1 MKGQPTYEE
10 LQVKVQRLTERVAY
24 LERLLWGGKRDK
36 KAVQGPTLFDGLFNE
51 AAASKAS
58 AIAETV
64 EEIRKE
70 AEKRRTA
77 GKKKPGRPE
86 RYLYMGVPEEWHTE
100 YPSNVNL
107 DEYDI

>member
-36 KAVQGPTLFDGLFNE
+36 KVVQGPTLFDELFNE

-70 AEKRRTA
+70 AEKRRYKRKTA
-77 GKKKPGRPE
+77 SRVCG
-86 RYLYMGVPEEWHTE
+86 
-100 YPSNVNL
+100 
-107 DEYDI
+107 

>member
-58 AIAETV
+58 AIAET
-64 EEIRKE
+64 E
-70 AEKRRTA
+70 
-77 GKKKPGRPE
+77 GGE
-86 RYLYMGVPEEWHTE
+86 RLLT
-100 YPSNVNL
+100 L
-107 DEYDI
+107 D

>member
-70 AEKRRTA
+70 AENAVLPGKRNQGGLSA
-77 GKKKPGRPE
+77 ICIWV
-86 RYLYMGVPEEWHTE
+86 YLKNGIRNTPAT
-100 YPSNVNL
+100 
-107 DEYDI
+107 